1 MECVIGH
8 IESLK
13 ESVGVLLELLCEFS
27 SVIEHKVG
35 IEKSVIF
42 LHMSK
47 SKK

>member
-8 IESLK
+8 RIESHIFQ
-13 ESVGVLLELLCEFS
+13 ESVGVLCEFS
-27 SVIEHKVG
+27 SVIEHKVH